1 MASSTRQ
8 ARIVAQ
14 AALDALGNVNLAT
27 ATELFAAAN
36 ALHSSK
42 QLRAALSDPSA
53 EAASKEQLVHKVFGA
68 KVSKEV
74 VSVLVSVVQARWSS
88 PRDMAD
94 SMESL
99 GVRALARSSKNLDGL
114 QTELFEIQQ
123 LVSSDPELE
132 LSLSSTRATG
142 EQKQALVARLL
153 NDKTSEAALELSLQ
167 AVQSKTYKRFAEVLE
182 QYGFWI
188 AEFAG
193 ESVAHI
199 RVARELS
206 QPQLDRLTKA
216 LAGYF
221 GRELQINVE
230 VDPEI
235 IGGVHI
241 AINGEVLDA
250 TVLTKLQNA
259 RLQLG

>member
-14 AALDALGNVNLAT
+14 EALDALGTVSLAT

-53 EAASKEQLVHKVFGA
+53 EAARKAQLVQKVFAA
-68 KVSKEV
+68 KLSPEV
-74 VSVLVSVVQARWSS
+74 VSVLASVAQARWSS

-99 GVRALARSSKNLDGL
+99 GVRALARSSRDLDGL

-123 LVSSDPELE
+123 MVSSDPELE
-132 LSLSSTRATG
+132 LALSSTRATS
-142 EQKQALVARLL
+142 EQKQSLVSKLL
-153 NDKTSEAALELSLQ
+153 SGKVSDSAIELALQ
-167 AVQSKTYKRFAEVLE
+167 AVYSRTYKRFAEVLE

-193 ESVAHI
+193 ESVAQI

-206 QPQLDRLTKA
+206 GAQLERLTKA
-216 LAGYF
+216 LAGFF

>member
-132 LSLSSTRATG
+132 LALSSTRATG
-142 EQKQALVARLL
+142 EQKQALVAKLL
-153 NDKTSEAALELSLQ
+153 SDKTSEAALELSLQ
-167 AVQSKTYKRFAEVLE
+167 AVYSRTYKRFAEVLE

-199 RVARELS
+199 RVAKELS
-206 QPQLDRLTKA
+206 QPQLERLTKA

>member
-14 AALDALGNVNLAT
+14 GALDALSNVRLAT

-36 ALHSSK
+36 AMHSSK

-53 EAASKEQLVHKVFGA
+53 EAASKQQLVQKVFGA
-68 KVSKEV
+68 KISSEV
-74 VSVLVSVVQARWSS
+74 VSVLTQVVQARWSA

-99 GVRALARSSKNLDGL
+99 GVRALARASVSLDAL

-132 LSLSSTRATG
+132 LALSSTRATA
-142 EQKQALVARLL
+142 EQKQALVSKLL
-153 NDKTSEAALELSLQ
+153 SGKVSESALELAMQ
-167 AVQSKTYKRFAEVLE
+167 AVYSKTFKRFAEVLE

-188 AEFAG
+188 AEFAA

-199 RVARELS
+199 RVARALS
-206 QPQLDRLTKA
+206 ATQLERLTKA

-221 GRELQINVE
+221 GRELQVNVE
-230 VDPEI
+230 VDQDI

>member
-8 ARIVAQ
+8 ARILAQ
-14 AALDALGNVNLAT
+14 GALDALSNVTLAT

-36 ALHSSK
+36 AMHSSK

-53 EAASKEQLVHKVFGA
+53 EAASKEQLVQKVFGA
-68 KVSKEV
+68 KLSNEV
-74 VSVLVSVVQARWSS
+74 VSVLTKVAQARWSA

-99 GVRALARSSKNLDGL
+99 GVRALARASNNLDGL
-114 QTELFEIQQ
+114 QTELFDIQQ
-123 LVSSDPELE
+123 LVSSDSELE
-132 LSLSSTRATG
+132 LALSSTRATA
-142 EQKQALVARLL
+142 EQKQALVAKLL
-153 NDKTSEAALELSLQ
+153 SGKVSDTALVLATQ
-167 AVQSKTYKRFAEVLE
+167 AVFSKTFKRFAEVLE

-188 AEFAG
+188 AEFAA
-193 ESVAHI
+193 ESVVHI

-206 QPQLDRLTKA
+206 ASQLDRLTKA

-221 GRELQINVE
+221 GRDLQVNVE

>member
-14 AALDALGNVNLAT
+14 AALDALGNVNLVT

-74 VSVLVSVVQARWSS
+74 VSVLVSVAQARWSS

-167 AVQSKTYKRFAEVLE
+167 AVHSKTYKRFAEVLE

>member
-1 MASSTRQ
+1 
-8 ARIVAQ
+8 
-14 AALDALGNVNLAT
+14 
-27 ATELFAAAN
+27 
-36 ALHSSK
+36 
-42 QLRAALSDPSA
+42 
-53 EAASKEQLVHKVFGA
+53 
-68 KVSKEV
+68 
-74 VSVLVSVVQARWSS
+74 
-88 PRDMAD
+88 
-94 SMESL
+94 
-99 GVRALARSSKNLDGL
+99 
-114 QTELFEIQQ
+114 
-123 LVSSDPELE
+123 LE
-132 LSLSSTRATG
+132 LALSSTRATS
-142 EQKQALVARLL
+142 EQKQSLVSKLL
-153 NDKTSEAALELSLQ
+153 SGKVSDSAIELALQ
-167 AVQSKTYKRFAEVLE
+167 AVFSRTYKRFAEVLE

-193 ESVAHI
+193 ESVAQI

-206 QPQLDRLTKA
+206 GAQLERLTKA
-216 LAGYF
+216 LAGFF

>member
-8 ARIVAQ
+8 ARIVAEG
-14 AALDALGNVNLAT
+14 ALDALGGVTLRT

-42 QLRAALSDPSA
+42 KLRAALSDPSA
-53 EAASKEQLVHKVFGA
+53 EAASKEQLVRKVFG
-68 KVSKEV
+68 SKLTGEV
-74 VSVLVSVVQARWSS
+74 VKVLIISANERWSS

-94 SMESL
+94 SIESL
-99 GVRALARSSKNLDGL
+99 GVRAIARSTKDLDGL

-123 LVSSDPELE
+123 LVSSDSELE
-132 LSLSSTRATG
+132 LALSATRATG
-142 EQKQALVARLL
+142 EQKQKLVARLL
-153 NDKTSEAALELSLQ
+153 AGKVSEAASELSSQ
-167 AVQSKTYKRFAEVLE
+167 AVYSKTYKRFAEVLE
-182 QYGFWI
+182 QYGLWI
-188 AEFAG
+188 AQFAA
-193 ESVAHI
+193 EAVAHI
-199 RVARELS
+199 RVAKALS
-206 QPQLDRLTKA
+206 ESQLDRLTKA
-216 LAGYF
+216 LSRHF
-221 GRELQINVE
+221 GKELRVNVE
-230 VDPEI
+230 IDTEV

>member
-8 ARIVAQ
+8 SRIVAEG
-14 AALDALGNVNLAT
+14 ALDALGSVKLAT

-36 ALHSSK
+36 ALQSSK
-42 QLRAALSDPSA
+42 HLRSALSDPSA
-53 EAASKEQLVHKVFGA
+53 EAASKEQLVHKVFGP
-68 KVSKEV
+68 KLSGEV
-74 VSVLVSVVQARWSS
+74 VQVLIAVAKARWSS

-94 SMESL
+94 CLESL
-99 GVRALARSSKNLDGL
+99 GVRAIARSSNDLDGL

-123 LVSSDPELE
+123 VVTSDSELE
-132 LSLSSTRATG
+132 LALSSTRANG
-142 EQKQALVARLL
+142 DQKQALVSKLL
-153 NDKTSEAALELSLQ
+153 QGKVSETSAALAQQ
-167 AVQSKTYKRFAEVLE
+167 AVYSKTFKRFAEVLE
-182 QYGFWI
+182 QYGLWI
-188 AEFAG
+188 AQFAG

-199 RVARELS
+199 RVAKALS
-206 QPQLDRLTKA
+206 PAQLERLTKA

-221 GRELQINVE
+221 GKELQINVE
-230 VDPEI
+230 VDEEI

-250 TVLTKLQNA
+250 TILTKIQNA

>member
-14 AALDALGNVNLAT
+14 EALDALGSVNLAT

-53 EAASKEQLVHKVFGA
+53 EAASKEQLVHKVFGS
-68 KVSKEV
+68 KLSKEV
-74 VSVLVSVVQARWSS
+74 VSVLVTVVQSRWSS

-99 GVRALARSSKNLDGL
+99 GVRALARASKNLDGL
-114 QTELFEIQQ
+114 QVELFEIQQ
-123 LVSSDPELE
+123 LVSVDPELE
-132 LSLSSTRATG
+132 LALSSTRATA
-142 EQKQALVARLL
+142 EQKQALVSKLIAG
-153 NDKTSEAALELSLQ
+153 KTSEPALELALQ
-167 AVQSKTYKRFAEVLE
+167 AVFSKTYKRFAEVLE

-199 RVARELS
+199 RVASELS
-206 QPQLDRLTKA
+206 KAQLDRLAKA

-235 IGGVHI
+235 MGGVHI
-241 AINGEVLDA
+241 AVNGEVLDA

>member
-14 AALDALGNVNLAT
+14 GALDALGSVNLAT

-53 EAASKEQLVHKVFGA
+53 EATGKVQLVQKVFG
-68 KVSKEV
+68 SKLSSEV
-74 VSVLVSVVQARWSS
+74 VSVLTSVAQARWSS
-88 PRDMAD
+88 ARDMAD

-99 GVRALARSSKNLDGL
+99 GVRALARASKDLDGL
-114 QTELFEIQQ
+114 QTDLFEIQQ
-123 LVSSDPELE
+123 MVSSDPELE
-132 LSLSSTRATG
+132 LALSSTRATG
-142 EQKQALVARLL
+142 EQKQALVSRLL
-153 NDKTSEAALELSLQ
+153 SSKVSDSALALAMQ
-167 AVQSKTYKRFAEVLE
+167 AVFSKTYKRFAEVLE

-206 QPQLDRLTKA
+206 QAQLERLTKA

>member
-14 AALDALGNVNLAT
+14 SALDALSNVNSAT

-53 EAASKEQLVHKVFGA
+53 EAASKEQLVRKVFE
-68 KVSKEV
+68 SKLSNDV
-74 VSVLVSVVQARWSS
+74 VSVLITVARARWSS

-99 GVRALARSSKNLDGL
+99 GVRAS
-114 QTELFEIQQ
+114 
-123 LVSSDPELE
+123 
-132 LSLSSTRATG
+132 G
-142 EQKQALVARLL
+142 EQQQTLVARLL
-153 NDKTSEAALELSLQ
+153 SGKVSEAAEVLAVQ
-167 AVQSKTYKRFAEVLE
+167 AVFSKTYKRFAEVLE

-199 RVARELS
+199 RVAKELS
-206 QPQLDRLTKA
+206 SAQLERLTKA

>member
-14 AALDALGNVNLAT
+14 EALDALGTVSLAT

-53 EAASKEQLVHKVFGA
+53 EAASKAQLVQKVFAA
-68 KVSKEV
+68 KLSPEV
-74 VSVLVSVVQARWSS
+74 VSVLTSVAQARWSS

-99 GVRALARSSKNLDGL
+99 GVRALARSSRDLDGL

-123 LVSSDPELE
+123 MVSSDPELE
-132 LSLSSTRATG
+132 LALSSTRATS
-142 EQKQALVARLL
+142 EQKQSLVSKLL
-153 NDKTSEAALELSLQ
+153 SGKVSDSAIELALQ
-167 AVQSKTYKRFAEVLE
+167 AVFSRTYKRFAEVLE

-193 ESVAHI
+193 ESVAQI

-206 QPQLDRLTKA
+206 GAQLERLTKA
-216 LAGYF
+216 LAGFF

-230 VDPEI
+230 VDSEI

>member
-14 AALDALGNVNLAT
+14 GALDALSNVNSNT

-53 EAASKEQLVHKVFGA
+53 EAASKEQLVRKVFD
-68 KVSKEV
+68 SKLSHEV
-74 VSVLVSVVQARWSS
+74 VSVLIAVATARWSS
-88 PRDMAD
+88 ARDMAD

-99 GVRALARSSKNLDGL
+99 GVRALARSSKDLDGL

-123 LVSSDPELE
+123 MVAADSELE
-132 LSLSSTRATG
+132 LALSSTRATG
-142 EQKQALVARLL
+142 EQKQTLVTKLL
-153 NDKTSEAALELSLQ
+153 SGKVSEAAQVLAVQ
-167 AVQSKTYKRFAEVLE
+167 AVFSKTYKRFAEVLE

-206 QPQLDRLTKA
+206 TAQLERLTKA

>member
-14 AALDALGNVNLAT
+14 GALDALGSVNLAT

-53 EAASKEQLVHKVFGA
+53 EATGKVQLVQKVFG
-68 KVSKEV
+68 SKLSSEV
-74 VSVLVSVVQARWSS
+74 VSVLTSVAQARWSS
-88 PRDMAD
+88 ARDMAD

-99 GVRALARSSKNLDGL
+99 GVRALARASKDLDGL
-114 QTELFEIQQ
+114 QTHLFEIQQ
-123 LVSSDPELE
+123 MVSSDPELE
-132 LSLSSTRATG
+132 LALSSTRATG
-142 EQKQALVARLL
+142 EQKQALVSRLL
-153 NDKTSEAALELSLQ
+153 SSKVSDSALALAMQ
-167 AVQSKTYKRFAEVLE
+167 AVFSKTYKRFAEVLE

-206 QPQLDRLTKA
+206 QAQLERLTKA

>member
-14 AALDALGNVNLAT
+14 EALDALGSVSLAT

-36 ALHSSK
+36 ALHASK

-53 EAASKEQLVHKVFGA
+53 EAASKAQLVQKVFAA
-68 KVSKEV
+68 KLSPEV
-74 VSVLVSVVQARWSS
+74 VSVLTSVAQARWSS

-99 GVRALARSSKNLDGL
+99 GVRALARSSKDLDGL
-114 QTELFEIQQ
+114 QTELFDIQQ
-123 LVSSDPELE
+123 MVSSDPELE
-132 LSLSSTRATG
+132 LALSSTRATS
-142 EQKQALVARLL
+142 EQKQSLVSALLSGKVSDSA
-153 NDKTSEAALELSLQ
+153 KELALQ
-167 AVQSKTYKRFAEVLE
+167 AVYSRTYKRFAEVLE

-193 ESVAHI
+193 ESVAQI

-206 QPQLDRLTKA
+206 GAQLERLTKA
-216 LAGYF
+216 LAGFF

>member
-8 ARIVAQ
+8 ARIVAEG
-14 AALDALGNVNLAT
+14 ALDALSDVTLKT

-53 EAASKEQLVHKVFGA
+53 EAASKEQLVQRVFSG
-68 KVSKEV
+68 KLSSEV
-74 VSVLVSVVQARWSS
+74 VKVLTVIAQARWSS
-88 PRDMAD
+88 TRDMAD
-94 SMESL
+94 SMESI
-99 GVRALARSSKNLDGL
+99 GVRAIARSSKNLDEL

-123 LVSSDPELE
+123 LVSSDSELE
-132 LSLSSTRATG
+132 LALSSTRASA
-142 EQKQALVARLL
+142 EQKQQLISRLVSG
-153 NDKTSEAALELSLQ
+153 KVSEAASELALQ
-167 AVQSKTYKRFAEVLE
+167 AVQSRTYKRFAEVLE
-182 QYGFWI
+182 QYGLWI
-188 AEFAG
+188 AQFAG

-199 RVARELS
+199 RVARALS
-206 QPQLDRLTKA
+206 APQQERLAKA
-216 LAGYF
+216 LAGFF

-230 VDPEI
+230 IDPQVL
-235 IGGVHI
+235 GGVHI

-259 RLQLG
+259 KLQLG

>member
-8 ARIVAQ
+8 ARIVAEG
-14 AALDALGNVNLAT
+14 ALDALGEVTLKT

-53 EAASKEQLVHKVFGA
+53 EAASKEQLVQRVF
-68 KVSKEV
+68 SSQLSSEV
-74 VSVLVSVVQARWSS
+74 VKVLTVIAQARWSS
-88 PRDMAD
+88 TRDMAD
-94 SMESL
+94 SIESI
-99 GVRALARSSKNLDGL
+99 GVRAIARSIKNLDDL

-123 LVSSDPELE
+123 LVSSDSELE
-132 LSLSSTRATG
+132 LALSSTRATA
-142 EQKQALVARLL
+142 EQKQKLISRLVSG
-153 NDKTSEAALELSLQ
+153 KVSEAAGELAQQ
-167 AVQSKTYKRFAEVLE
+167 AVQSRTYKRFAEVLE
-182 QYGFWI
+182 QYGLWI
-188 AEFAG
+188 AQFAG

-206 QPQLDRLTKA
+206 AAQQERLTKA
-216 LAGYF
+216 LAEFF

-230 VDPEI
+230 IDPQVL
-235 IGGVHI
+235 GGVHI

-259 RLQLG
+259 KLQLG

>member
-8 ARIVAQ
+8 ARVAAQ
-14 AALDALGNVNLAT
+14 GALDALGSVNLAT
-27 ATELFAAAN
+27 ATELFSAAN

-53 EAASKEQLVHKVFGA
+53 EAAAKAELVKKVFGG
-68 KVSKEV
+68 KLSSEV
-74 VSVLVSVVQARWSS
+74 VSVLTTVAQARWSA
-88 PRDMAD
+88 PADMAD

-99 GVRALARSSKNLDGL
+99 GVRALARASKDLDAL
-114 QTELFEIQQ
+114 QSELFQIQQ
-123 LVSSDPELE
+123 LVGSDSEVELA
-132 LSLSSTRATG
+132 LSSTRATA
-142 EQKQALVARLL
+142 EQKQALVAKLL
-153 NDKTSEAALELSLQ
+153 GSKVSESALVLSMQ
-167 AVQSKTYKRFAEVLE
+167 AVFSKTYKRFAEVLE

-206 QPQLDRLTKA
+206 ATQLERLTKA